1 MVVCPPSLADGSYRV
16 LTRGVGHSQD
26 GSVLYSYSYSYF
38 VFESFVV
45 GVYNFPLQVQG
56 DARDVVDGLLQ
67 LLSQFTVA
75 AAINDGYDA
84 ADEYADDNDDPA
96 DYPGLF
102 TNNVSFLML
111 LLPLTMMCG

>member
-1 MVVCPPSLADGSYRV
+1 MGSGTARMA
-16 LTRGVGHSQD
+16 R
-26 GSVLYSYSYSYF
+26 YF
-38 VFESFVV
+38 IL
-45 GVYNFPLQVQG
+45 FPILLWFIISLQVQG

-84 ADEYADDNDDPA
+84 ADEYADDIDDPA

>member
-1 MVVCPPSLADGSYRV
+1 MVVCPPSLADGSFRV

-26 GSVLYSYSYSYF
+26 GSVLYSYSYSTL
-38 VFESFVV
+38 
-45 GVYNFPLQVQG
+45 VYNFPLQVQG